1 MDLFK
6 GISLGGIGQEGGRL
20 SRRGFLAGACC
31 VAASPVLTPVT
42 FAAMPGDNRFV
53 TIILRGA
60 MDGLDLVQPYG
71 DPAYAALR
79 PKLGMTPDTGL
90 LDLDGFYGLNP
101 AASALLPLF
110 QAGELAF
117 VHAVST
123 PYRDQRS
130 HFDGQDILETGGMAK
145 EQKTGWL
152 NRTLASIPRS
162 DSRRAIDIN
171 TSMELILTG
180 PNSSDSWS
188 SQSDL
193 ALADDEIAFLDRLY
207 AGDPAFAKVMEEAKQ
222 TALSAAGAF
231 SGDEKRGAG
240 IADMAQ
246 LAGGMLR
253 KDYRIASFS
262 INGWD
267 THVGQRNQFAKA
279 AGELAT
285 AITTLKQALGDAWKN
300 TVVLAMT
307 EFGRT
312 ARENG
317 TNGTDHGTGG
327 LAVLAGGAVPGG
339 KVLSRWPGLAEDKLL
354 DQRDLMP
361 TGDIRE
367 IAAAMLYKQFNISPN
382 TLTTK
387 VFPGLS
393 FDTSSVYLKG

>member
-1 MDLFK
+1 MTFRESFL
-6 GISLGGIGQEGGRL
+6 L

-31 VAASPVLTPVT
+31 AAAAPVLTPVT

-79 PKLGMTPDTGL
+79 PRLGLTPDAGL
-90 LDLDGFYGLNP
+90 LDLDGFFGLNP
-101 AASALLPLF
+101 AASALMPLWR
-110 QAGELAF
+110 AGELSF

-130 HFDGQDILETGGMAK
+130 HFDGQDMLETGGNDK
-145 EQKTGWL
+145 SERTGWL
-152 NRTLASIPRS
+152 NRTLAVIPRS
-162 DSRRAIDIN
+162 DARKAIDIN
-171 TSMELILTG
+171 TSMELILSG
-180 PNSSDSWS
+180 PNEADSWS
-188 SQSDL
+188 SQSNF

-207 AGDPAFAKVMEEAKQ
+207 AGDEAFARAMAEAKK
-222 TALSAAGAF
+222 TDMSAD
-231 SGDEKRGAG
+231 SLYGDEKRGAG
-240 IADMAQ
+240 IADMAR

-253 KDYRIASFS
+253 EDYRIASFS

-267 THVGQRNQFAKA
+267 THVGQKVQFAKA
-279 AGELAT
+279 VNGLAA
-285 AITTLKQALGDAWKN
+285 AITTLKDAMGEDVWRK

-339 KVLSRWPGLAEDKLL
+339 KVLGTWPGLSDDRLL
-354 DQRDLMP
+354 DRRDLMP
-361 TGDIRE
+361 TGDVRE
-367 IAAAMLYKQFNISPN
+367 VAAAMLYRQFGIDPDD
-382 TLTTK
+382 LTAK
-387 VFPGLS
+387 VFPGLT
-393 FDTSSVYLKG
+393 FDKSSIYLRG

>member
-1 MDLFK
+1 MTFRESFL
-6 GISLGGIGQEGGRL
+6 L

-31 VAASPVLTPVT
+31 AAAAPVLTPVT

-79 PKLGMTPDTGL
+79 PRLGLTPGAGL
-90 LDLDGFYGLNP
+90 LDLDGFFGLNP
-101 AASALLPLF
+101 AASALMPLWR
-110 QAGELAF
+110 AGELSF

-130 HFDGQDILETGGMAK
+130 HFDGQDMLETGGNDK
-145 EQKTGWL
+145 SERTGWL
-152 NRTLASIPRS
+152 NRTLAVIPRS
-162 DSRRAIDIN
+162 DARKAIDIN
-171 TSMELILTG
+171 TSMELILSG
-180 PNSSDSWS
+180 PNEADSWS
-188 SQSDL
+188 SQSNF

-207 AGDPAFAKVMEEAKQ
+207 AGDEAFARAMAEAKK
-222 TALSAAGAF
+222 TDMSAD
-231 SGDEKRGAG
+231 SLYGDEKRGAG
-240 IADMAQ
+240 IADMAR

-253 KDYRIASFS
+253 EDYRIASFS

-267 THVGQRNQFAKA
+267 THVGQKVQFAKA
-279 AGELAT
+279 VNGLAA
-285 AITTLKQALGDAWKN
+285 AITTLKDAMGEDVWRK

-339 KVLSRWPGLAEDKLL
+339 KVLGTWPGLADDRLL
-354 DQRDLMP
+354 DRRDLMP
-361 TGDIRE
+361 TGDVRE
-367 IAAAMLYKQFNISPN
+367 VAAAMLYRQFGIDPDD
-382 TLTTK
+382 LTAK
-387 VFPGLS
+387 VFPGLT
-393 FDTSSVYLKG
+393 FDKSSIYLRG